1 MKIKTFTMK
10 KIAFLLLMIAGI
22 ASAQTTKNLGDF
34 SQLKVFDQIQV
45 TLVPSTENKIE
56 LSGPR
61 SGDVEFVT
69 KNDLLKIR
77 MSIGRTLDGE
87 KVKATLYY
95 KTLNDVD
102 VSEGAYVTGSS
113 TIDTPKMTV
122 NAKEGGQI
130 ELNIDVKNI
139 DVRAV
144 TGAIIRLAG
153 TATIMDAK
161 IGTGGV
167 LDAKP
172 LQTEQTTVG
181 INAGGTADVTAS
193 ELVDASV
200 KAGGDINIYGNPK
213 HVNQKTT
220 FGGSIN
226 VKK

>member
-1 MKIKTFTMK
+1 MK
-10 KIAFLLLMIAGI
+10 KLVLFTLMAAGI

-45 TLVPSTENKIE
+45 TLIPSDENKIE

-102 VSEGAYVTGSS
+102 VSEGAYVTGS
-113 TIDTPKMTV
+113 TAINTQKMTV
-122 NAKEGGQI
+122 TAKEGGQV
-130 ELNIDVKNI
+130 ELNL
-139 DVRAV
+139 DVRNVNVRSV
-144 TGAIIRLAG
+144 TGGIVRLAG
-153 TATIMDAK
+153 KATVMDAK
-161 IGTGGV
+161 LGTGGV

-172 LQTEQTTVG
+172 LQTEQTTIG